1 VGAAAATGAGA
12 RAAVVAV
19 EGATPHR
26 NQWAC
31 TPGASP
37 SPRSAAAVTRL
48 AVDATAVSP
57 TGKGISR
64 VMRGVTEALARR
76 GVDVAALVQP
86 GVAVEASVESV
97 RARPAVL
104 WEQVGLAR
112 AARRFD
118 AVLTPTERLPVV
130 SGGRFVVWLYETPAR
145 RLAAASGLYLRGSD
159 LVTRALWKR
168 SLRRAAAVVAGSAAT
183 ARELEEALP
192 GLRVRVIYPGLD
204 LGFSPGA
211 GPGGEPYVF
220 HLGSSDPRDNTET
233 VLRAAAIARRQVPVR
248 LLVGGAAPRLDVEAE
263 YTGRVS
269 DAELVTLYR
278 GAAVYVDA
286 SLYEG
291 FGYQALEAIACGA
304 PFVGSDATSIPEVV
318 GDAGLL
324 VDPRDAEGLAA
335 ALVRV
340 LSEPGLAEE
349 LRRRGLERAREFT
362 WERTAAE
369 FERLFEELL

>member
-1 VGAAAATGAGA
+1 M
-12 RAAVVAV
+12 
-19 EGATPHR
+19 
-26 NQWAC
+26 
-31 TPGASP
+31 
-37 SPRSAAAVTRL
+37 TRF

-57 TGKGISR
+57 DGKGISR
-64 VMRGVTEALARR
+64 VMRGATEALAQR
-76 GVDVAALVQP
+76 GVDVVALVRR
-86 GVAVEASVESV
+86 GVRVTARCEPV
-97 RARPAVL
+97 RARPAVV

-118 AVLTPTERLPVV
+118 AVLTPTERLPVAP
-130 SGGRFVVWLYETPAR
+130 GGRFVVWIYETPTR
-145 RLAAASGLYLRGSD
+145 RLAAASGAYQRGSD

-204 LGFSPGA
+204 PEFSPGA
-211 GPGGEPYVF
+211 GRGGQPYVF
-220 HLGSSDPRDNTET
+220 HLGSSDPRDNTDT
-233 VLRAAAIARRQVPVR
+233 VLRAVAIARRRMPIR
-248 LLVGGAAPRLDVEAE
+248 LVVGGAAPRGGGDAE

-269 DAELVTLYR
+269 DGELVALYR
-278 GAAVYVDA
+278 GAAAYVDA

-291 FGYQALEAIACGA
+291 FGYQALEAMACGA
-304 PFVGSDATSIPEVV
+304 PFVGSNATSIPEVV

-324 VDPRDAEGLAA
+324 ADPRDAEALAA

-340 LSEPGLAEE
+340 LEEPGLAEE

-362 WERTAAE
+362 WERTAAAFAE
-369 FERLFEELL
+369 VLAEVTA

>member
-1 VGAAAATGAGA
+1 LIGI
-12 RAAVVAV
+12 
-19 EGATPHR
+19 
-26 NQWAC
+26 
-31 TPGASP
+31 
-37 SPRSAAAVTRL
+37 
-48 AVDATAVSP
+48 DATAVSP
-57 TGKGISR
+57 AGKGISR
-64 VMRGVTEALARR
+64 VMRGATEALAARD
-76 GVDVAALVQP
+76 VDVVALVRP
-86 GVAVEASVESV
+86 GVRVAAPCESV

-130 SGGRFVVWLYETPAR
+130 PGGRFVVWLYETPMR
-145 RLAAASGLYLRGSD
+145 RLAAASGLYQRGSD
-159 LVTRALWKR
+159 LVTRSLWRR

-204 LGFSPGA
+204 PEFSPGV

-220 HLGSSDPRDNTET
+220 HLASSDPRDNTET
-233 VLRAAAIARRQVPVR
+233 VLRAVAIARARIPVR
-248 LLVGGAAPRLDVEAE
+248 LVVGGAAPRVEAGAE

-269 DAELVTLYR
+269 DGELVTLYR
-278 GAAVYVDA
+278 GATAYVDA

-291 FGYQALEAIACGA
+291 FGYQALEAMACGA
-304 PFVGSDATSIPEVV
+304 PFVGSNATSIPEVV

-324 VDPRDAEGLAA
+324 ADPRDAEALADS
-335 ALVRV
+335 LVRV

-349 LRRRGLERAREFT
+349 LRRRGLERARAFT
-362 WERTAAE
+362 WERTAAQ
-369 FERLFEELL
+369 FERLFEELGA

>member
-1 VGAAAATGAGA
+1 LIGI
-12 RAAVVAV
+12 
-19 EGATPHR
+19 
-26 NQWAC
+26 
-31 TPGASP
+31 
-37 SPRSAAAVTRL
+37 
-48 AVDATAVSP
+48 DATAVSP
-57 TGKGISR
+57 EGKGISR
-64 VMRGVTEALARR
+64 VMRGATEALARR
-76 GVDVAALVQP
+76 GVDVVALVRE
-86 GVAVEASVESV
+86 GVAVEARCEPV

-112 AARRFD
+112 AGRRFD

-130 SGGRFVVWLYETPAR
+130 PGGRFVVWLYETPAR
-145 RLAAASGLYLRGSD
+145 RLAAARGIYQRGSD

-192 GLRVRVIYPGLD
+192 RLRVRVIYPGLD
-204 LGFSPGA
+204 REFSPGA

-220 HLGSSDPRDNTET
+220 HLASSDPRDNTET
-233 VLRAAAIARRQVPVR
+233 VLLAVEIARRRMPIR
-248 LLVGGAAPRLDVEAE
+248 LVVGGAAPGMDADAE
-263 YTGRVS
+263 FTGRVS
-269 DAELVTLYR
+269 DEELVTLYR
-278 GAAVYVDA
+278 GAAAYVDA

-291 FGYQALEAIACGA
+291 FGYQALEAMACGT
-304 PFVGSDATSIPEVV
+304 PFVGSNATSIPEVV

-324 VDPRDAEGLAA
+324 ADPRDAEALAG

-340 LSEPGLAEE
+340 LSEAGLGEE

-369 FERLFEELL
+369 FERLFEELAA

>member
-1 VGAAAATGAGA
+1 LIGI
-12 RAAVVAV
+12 
-19 EGATPHR
+19 
-26 NQWAC
+26 
-31 TPGASP
+31 
-37 SPRSAAAVTRL
+37 
-48 AVDATAVSP
+48 DATAVSP
-57 TGKGISR
+57 AGKGISR

-76 GVDVAALVQP
+76 GVDVVALVREGGP
-86 GVAVEASVESV
+86 IAARSEPV

-130 SGGRFVVWLYETPAR
+130 PGGRFVVWLYETPAR
-145 RLAAASGLYLRGSD
+145 RLAAARGAYQRGSD
-159 LVTRALWKR
+159 LVTRALWRR

-204 LGFSPGA
+204 PGFSPGEE
-211 GPGGEPYVF
+211 PGGEPYVF

-233 VLRAAAIARRQVPVR
+233 VLRAVAIARRR
-248 LLVGGAAPRLDVEAE
+248 LPIRLVVGGAAPRLDADAE

-269 DAELVTLYR
+269 DEELVTLYR
-278 GAAVYVDA
+278 GAAACVDA

-291 FGYQALEAIACGA
+291 FGYQALEAMACGA
-304 PFVGSDATSIPEVV
+304 PFVGSNATSIPEVV

-324 VDPRDAEGLAA
+324 ADPRDAEALAA

-340 LSEPGLAEE
+340 LEEPGLAEE

-369 FERLFEELL
+369 FERLFEELV